1 MMVDWSLARQIAR
14 FAAGSAPVPDLGVDL
29 DRMSEEAER
38 QVAAYT
44 GLTLP
49 GPPPPPEMIDRATW
63 TEINLDTL
71 SSLLDPV
78 GDRLANRLGSTGPL
92 AGPLRAAGGAALAA
106 EVGLVTGYMSQ
117 RVLGQYELSLLQPEQ
132 PARLLFVG
140 PNLVKAIGEMSLDR
154 DSFFAWIVFHEVTH
168 VFQLAGVEWLRPYL
182 AGLLR
187 EYLDTVEVSIEKGA
201 LGGLPS
207 LPNAKELVEAY
218 REGGIAALVQTQEQR
233 DIMRRLQA
241 VMAVVEGY
249 SEHVMDAVG
258 ERVLPDYKKLR
269 DTMDRRRASRSAP
282 QRLLERL
289 LGLDLKMRQYV
300 LGKTFCDAVEESHG
314 MDTLNRVWEA
324 PELLP
329 DLTELEN
336 PEAWVSRIRNERKA
350 A

>member
-1 MMVDWSLARQIAR
+1 MVDWSLARQIAR
-14 FAAGSAPVPDLGVDL
+14 FTAGAAAVPDLGVDL
-29 DRMSEEAER
+29 DGMAEDAER
-38 QVAAYT
+38 QVADYT
-44 GLTLP
+44 GLALP
-49 GPPPPPEMIDRATW
+49 GPPPPPEMIDRVTW
-63 TEINLDTL
+63 AEINIDTL

-78 GDRLANRLGSTGPL
+78 GDRLADRLGSAGPL
-92 AGPLRAAGGAALAA
+92 AGPLRAASGAALAA
-106 EVGLVTGYMSQ
+106 EVGLVAGYMSQ

-187 EYLDTVEVSIEKGA
+187 EYLETVEVSIEKGA

-207 LPNAKELVEAY
+207 LPSAKEIAEAY
-218 REGGIAALVQTQEQR
+218 REGGIAALIQTQEQR
-233 DIMRRLQA
+233 GIMRRLQA

-258 ERVLPDYKKLR
+258 ERVLPDYVKLR
-269 DTMDRRRASRSAP
+269 DAMDSRRASRSAP

-300 LGKTFCDAVEESHG
+300 LGKSFCDAVEKSHG
-314 MDTLNRVWEA
+314 IDTLNRVWEA

-329 DLTELEN
+329 DLRELEN
-336 PEAWVSRIRNERKA
+336 PEAWVSRIRNDRA
-350 A
+350 AA

>member
-1 MMVDWSLARQIAR
+1 MVDWALARQIAR
-14 FAAGSAPVPDLGVDL
+14 FAAGNAQVPALGVDL
-29 DRMSEEAER
+29 ETMSADAER
-38 QVAAYT
+38 QVADYT

-63 TEINLDTL
+63 AEINLDTL
-71 SSLLDPV
+71 SGFLDPV
-78 GDRLANRLGSTGPL
+78 AERLSDRLGSAGPL
-92 AGPLRAAGGAALAA
+92 SGPLRAAASATLAA
-106 EVGLVTGYMSQ
+106 EVGLVAGYMSQ

-182 AGLLR
+182 ADLLR
-187 EYLDTVEVSIEKGA
+187 EYLETVEVSIEKGA
-201 LGGLPS
+201 AGGLPS
-207 LPNAKELVEAY
+207 LPSASEIVAAY
-218 REGGIAALVQTQEQR
+218 REGGLAALVQSKEQR
-233 DIMRRLQA
+233 GIMRRLQA

-258 ERVLPDYKKLR
+258 ERVLPGYEKLR
-269 DTMDRRRASRSAP
+269 EAMDRRRASRSAP
-282 QRLLERL
+282 QRALERL

-300 LGKTFCDAVEESHG
+300 LGKQFCDAVQKQHG
-314 MDTLNRVWEA
+314 IDTLNRVWEA

-329 DLTELEN
+329 NLRELEN
-336 PEAWVSRIRNERKA
+336 PEAWVSRIRNERA
-350 A
+350 AA

>member
-1 MMVDWSLARQIAR
+1 MVDWALARQIAR
-14 FAAGSAPVPDLGVDL
+14 FAAGNAQVPALGVDL
-29 DRMSEEAER
+29 ETMSADAER
-38 QVAAYT
+38 QVADYT

-63 TEINLDTL
+63 AEINLDTL
-71 SSLLDPV
+71 SGFLDPV
-78 GDRLANRLGSTGPL
+78 AERLSDRLGSAGPL
-92 AGPLRAAGGAALAA
+92 SGPLRAAASATLAA
-106 EVGLVTGYMSQ
+106 EVGLVAGYMSQ

-182 AGLLR
+182 ADLLR
-187 EYLDTVEVSIEKGA
+187 EYLETVEVSIEKGA
-201 LGGLPS
+201 AGGLPS
-207 LPNAKELVEAY
+207 LPSASEIVAAY
-218 REGGIAALVQTQEQR
+218 REGGLAALVQSKEQR
-233 DIMRRLQA
+233 GIMRRLQA

-258 ERVLPDYKKLR
+258 ERVLPGYEKLR
-269 DTMDRRRASRSAP
+269 EAMDRRRASRSAP
-282 QRLLERL
+282 QRALERL

-300 LGKTFCDAVEESHG
+300 LGKQFCDAVHKQHG
-314 MDTLNRVWEA
+314 IDTLNQVWEA

-329 DLTELEN
+329 NLRELEN
-336 PEAWVSRIRNERKA
+336 PEAWVSRIRNERA
-350 A
+350 AA

>member
-1 MMVDWSLARQIAR
+1 MVDWALARQIAR
-14 FAAGSAPVPDLGVDL
+14 FAAGNAQVPALGVDL
-29 DRMSEEAER
+29 EAMSADAER
-38 QVAAYT
+38 QVADYT

-63 TEINLDTL
+63 AEINLDTL
-71 SSLLDPV
+71 SGFLDPV
-78 GDRLANRLGSTGPL
+78 AERLSDRLGSAGPL
-92 AGPLRAAGGAALAA
+92 SGPLRAAASATLAA
-106 EVGLVTGYMSQ
+106 EVGLVAGYMSQ

-182 AGLLR
+182 ADLLR
-187 EYLDTVEVSIEKGA
+187 EYLETVEVSIEKGA
-201 LGGLPS
+201 AGGLPS
-207 LPNAKELVEAY
+207 LPSASDIVAAY
-218 REGGIAALVQTQEQR
+218 REGGLAALVQSKEQR
-233 DIMRRLQA
+233 GIMRRLQA

-258 ERVLPDYKKLR
+258 ERVLPGYEKLR
-269 DTMDRRRASRSAP
+269 EAMDRRRASRSAP
-282 QRLLERL
+282 QRALERL

-300 LGKTFCDAVEESHG
+300 LGKQFCDAVQKQHG
-314 MDTLNRVWEA
+314 IDTLNRVWEA

-329 DLTELEN
+329 NLRELEN
-336 PEAWVSRIRNERKA
+336 PEAWVSRIRNERA
-350 A
+350 AA

>member
-1 MMVDWSLARQIAR
+1 M
-14 FAAGSAPVPDLGVDL
+14 AAD
-29 DRMSEEAER
+29 AER

-63 TEINLDTL
+63 AEINLETL
-71 SSLLDPV
+71 SDLLDPV
-78 GDRLANRLGSTGPL
+78 AGRLNDRFASAGPL
-92 AGPLRAAGGAALAA
+92 AGPLRAAASATLAA
-106 EVGLVTGYMSQ
+106 EVGLVAGYMSQ

-140 PNLVKAIGEMSLDR
+140 PNLVKAIGEMELDR

-201 LGGLPS
+201 AGGLPS
-207 LPNAKELVEAY
+207 LPNVRDLVEAY
-218 REGGIAALVQTQEQR
+218 REGGLAALVQSKQQL

-258 ERVLPDYKKLR
+258 ERVLPGYEKLR
-269 DTMDRRRASRSAP
+269 DAMDRRRASRSAP
-282 QRLLERL
+282 QRALERL

-300 LGKTFCDAVEESHG
+300 LGKKFCDAVEEKHG
-314 MDTLNRVWEA
+314 IETLNKVWEA

-329 DLTELEN
+329 TPSELEN
-336 PEAWVSRIRNERKA
+336 PDAWISRIRNERA
-350 A
+350 AA